1 MRKAPLTH
9 LGMCSIR
16 ARDVRDQKLEESMR
30 CLYIPRAN
38 QFVGSARF
46 YGPRFGFQA
55 KKATYRQ
62 QTDLAQE
69 LLKSIP
75 QIVYREYFSG
85 TMKELVGAQ
94 AFDEGGGFE
103 VLEERLVVL
112 DEIRA
117 ALKKADCDVKVPS
130 IFAVPRLID
139 DWDTMKEQADVIT
152 RMAEER
158 AQNGTAYTTAQ
169 MQKEF
174 KAKHMTTLGE
184 VLKSRVHM
192 HEQYLKRV
200 EKTTVE
206 AYIVK
211 NKDGRTDTLG
221 PRQLFAK
228 EEEGPRA

>member
-1 MRKAPLTH
+1 MR
-9 LGMCSIR
+9 SIR
-16 ARDVRDQKLEESMR
+16 ARDVKDQKLLESMR
-30 CLYIPRAN
+30 CLYMPRADE
-38 QFVGSARF
+38 FMSTACF
-46 YGPRFGFQA
+46 HGPRFGFQA
-55 KKATYRQ
+55 KQATYRQ
-62 QTDLAQE
+62 QTDLAQQ
-69 LLKSIP
+69 LRKSIP

-85 TMKELVGAQ
+85 TMKELVGAE

-117 ALKKADCDVKVPS
+117 ALKEADCDVRVPS
-130 IFAVPRLID
+130 IFAVPRLVD
-139 DWDTMKEQADVIT
+139 DWDAMKEQADIIT

-158 AQNGTAYTTAQ
+158 ALKGTAYTTAQ

-192 HEQYLKRV
+192 HKQYLKRV

-211 NKDGRTDTLG
+211 NKDETMDTLKPG
-221 PRQLFAK
+221 KIFRGG
-228 EEEGPRA
+228 EGRD

>member
-1 MRKAPLTH
+1 MRRI
-9 LGMCSIR
+9 S

-30 CLYIPRAN
+30 CLYMPRPN
-38 QFVGSARF
+38 QFLGTACF

-55 KKATYRQ
+55 RQASYRK

-69 LLKSIP
+69 LRKSIP

-85 TMKELVGAQ
+85 TMKELAGAQ
-94 AFDEGGGFE
+94 AFEEEGGFE
-103 VLEERLVVL
+103 VLAERLAVV

-117 ALKKADCDVKVPS
+117 ALKEADCDERVPS
-130 IFAVPRLID
+130 IFGVPRLVD
-139 DWDTMKEQADVIT
+139 DWDVMKEQADIIT

-158 AQNGTAYTTAQ
+158 AQNGTTYTAAQ

-200 EKTTVE
+200 KKTTVE

-211 NKDGRTDTLG
+211 NKHGSMDTLQ
-221 PRQLFAK
+221 PRQLF
-228 EEEGPRA
+228 GQGDVGR

>member
-1 MRKAPLTH
+1 MR
-9 LGMCSIR
+9 SIR
-16 ARDVRDQKLEESMR
+16 ARDVKDQKLQESMR
-30 CLYIPRAN
+30 CLYMPRAD
-38 QFVGSARF
+38 QFRGTGRF
-46 YGPRFGFQA
+46 HGPRFGF
-55 KKATYRQ
+55 KDRKATYRQ

-69 LLKSIP
+69 LRKSIP
-75 QIVYREYFSG
+75 HIVYREYFSG
-85 TMKELVGAQ
+85 TMKELVGAE

-117 ALKKADCDVKVPS
+117 ALKEADCDVRVPS
-130 IFAVPRLID
+130 IFAVPRLVD
-139 DWDTMKEQADVIT
+139 DWDAMKEQADIIT

-158 AQNGTAYTTAQ
+158 ALKGTAYTTAQ

-192 HEQYLKRV
+192 HKQYLKRV

-211 NKDGRTDTLG
+211 NKDETMDTLKPG
-221 PRQLFAK
+221 QLFR
-228 EEEGPRA
+228 EGEGRD

>member
-1 MRKAPLTH
+1 
-9 LGMCSIR
+9 
-16 ARDVRDQKLEESMR
+16 MR
-30 CLYIPRAN
+30 CLNMPRAN
-38 QFVGSARF
+38 QFVGTACF

-55 KKATYRQ
+55 RRATYRK

-69 LLKSIP
+69 LRKSIP

-85 TMKELVGAQ
+85 TMKELVGAE
-94 AFDEGGGFE
+94 AFDEEGGYE

-117 ALKKADCDVKVPS
+117 ALKEADCDVRVPS
-130 IFAVPRLID
+130 IFAVPRLVD
-139 DWDTMKEQADVIT
+139 DWDVMKEQADIIT
-152 RMAEER
+152 RMAQER
-158 AQNGTAYTTAQ
+158 AQNGRAYTTAQ

-184 VLKSRVHM
+184 VLKSRVQM

-200 EKTTVE
+200 RKTTVE

-211 NKDGRTDTLG
+211 NGHTDTPTLQ
-221 PRQLFAK
+221 PRNLFGEEVAK
-228 EEEGPRA
+228 R